1 MNTIPVL
8 IIAILLISIAGF
20 GQKPACLIPI
30 QDTILIGDSIQYH
43 PIRINKADNSLLP
56 WYSSDSGK
64 SYDFVINATWNFWD
78 TMRTDLNG
86 LPYYMNHQVWKAEV
100 NDTRGVAGSQ
110 FEMALSSWRLLYQY
124 SGNERIKENM
134 KFMADYYIS
143 HSLSPSTAVW
153 PNLPYPYNTLA
164 YSGIYDGDMVIGRD
178 YTQPDKAGSFGNELI
193 NLYKFI
199 GTGSHGQTP
208 TGIYL
213 ETAVKIAN
221 TLAKHTISGNDTI
234 SPLPFKVNAL
244 VGKYGITIDTE
255 GIEKEVQL
263 FDYTTNWSGTMELFL
278 GLIQLKKG
286 NTNEYQKAFD
296 TILAW
301 MKKYPLQNNHWGPFF
316 EDIVG
321 QSETQINAIT
331 FAQFMMNH
339 PEYFPNWKT
348 EVKGIF
354 SWVYEKLGNKEWEK
368 YGVIAVNEQT
378 AFKVPGNSHTSRQA
392 SAELQYAELTGD
404 QTTVKNAIR
413 QLNWATYMVDF
424 DGKNRY
430 MHDDI
435 WLSDGYGDYV
445 RHYLRAMSY
454 KPELAPSD
462 QNHLLSST
470 SVVQFI
476 KYATNTN
483 NADEMERPVKMAKNT
498 IVHYLTFDKNSTET
512 LRLKTK
518 PSAVFVDKNKIPESS
533 MGEKE
538 GWSWKAMEIGGLLT
552 IRHQNGNLIAV
563 MGN

>member
-1 MNTIPVL
+1 MKTIPVL
-8 IIAILLISIAGF
+8 IIAILSISIPGF
-20 GQKPACLIPI
+20 GQKPACHNTM
-30 QDTILIGDSIQYH
+30 QDTVLIGDTIQYH
-43 PIRINKADNSLLP
+43 PIRISKADNSLLP
-56 WYSSDSGK
+56 WYSSDPGK

-134 KFMADYYIS
+134 KFIGDYYIS
-143 HSLSPSTAVW
+143 HSLSPSTAEW
-153 PNLPYPYNTLA
+153 ANLPYPYNTLT
-164 YSGIYDGDMVIGRD
+164 YSGTYDGDMVIGKD

-193 NLYKFI
+193 NLYKVI

-213 ETAVKIAN
+213 ETAIKSAN

-234 SPLPFKVNAL
+234 SPLPFKVNAM
-244 VGKYGITIDTE
+244 VGKYGRITNTE

-263 FDYTTNWSGTMELFL
+263 FNYTTNWSGTMELFL
-278 GLIQLKKG
+278 ELIRMNRG
-286 NTNEYQKAFD
+286 NTVEYQKAFD
-296 TILAW
+296 TLLAW
-301 MKKYPLQNNHWGPFF
+301 MKKYPLKNNRWGPFF

-321 QSETQINAIT
+321 NSETQINAIT

-339 PEYFPNWKT
+339 QEYFPDWKN

-354 SWVYEKLGNKEWEK
+354 AWVYKELGNKEWEK
-368 YGVIAVNEQT
+368 FNVVVVNEQT
-378 AFKVPGNSHTSRQA
+378 AYRIPGNSHTSRQA
-392 SAELQYAELTGD
+392 SAELQYTELTGD
-404 QTTVKNAIR
+404 QTFVKNAIR

-435 WLSDGYGDYV
+435 WLSDGYGDYN
-445 RHYLRAMSY
+445 RHYLRAMAAL
-454 KPELAPSD
+454 PELAPSD
-462 QNHLLSST
+462 ANRLLGST

-476 KYATNTN
+476 EYKSGQVSFT
-483 NADEMERPVKMAKNT
+483 
-498 IVHYLTFDKNSTET
+498 TFDNASQVT
-512 LRLKTK
+512 LRMTSK
-518 PSAVFVDKNKIPESS
+518 PKIITVSGKRIEPVGKPVANSWAWIPLEKGGVVKINYTSGNKISIE
-533 MGEKE
+533 
-538 GWSWKAMEIGGLLT
+538 
-552 IRHQNGNLIAV
+552 Q
-563 MGN
+563 

>member
-1 MNTIPVL
+1 MKTIPVL
-8 IIAILLISIAGF
+8 IIAILSISIPGF
-20 GQKPACLIPI
+20 GQKPACHNTM
-30 QDTILIGDSIQYH
+30 QDTVLIGDTIQYH
-43 PIRINKADNSLLP
+43 PIRISKADNSLLP
-56 WYSSDSGK
+56 WYSSDPGK

-134 KFMADYYIS
+134 KFIGDYYIS
-143 HSLSPSTAVW
+143 HSLSPSTAEW
-153 PNLPYPYNTLA
+153 ANLPYPYNTLT
-164 YSGIYDGDMVIGRD
+164 YSGTFDGDMVIGKD

-193 NLYKFI
+193 NLYKVI

-213 ETAVKIAN
+213 ETAIKSAN

-234 SPLPFKVNAL
+234 SPLPFKVNAM
-244 VGKYGITIDTE
+244 VGKYGRITNTE

-263 FDYTTNWSGTMELFL
+263 FNYTTNWSGTMELFL
-278 GLIQLKKG
+278 ELIRMNRG
-286 NTNEYQKAFD
+286 NTVEYQKAFD
-296 TILAW
+296 TLLAW
-301 MKKYPLQNNHWGPFF
+301 MKKYPLKNNRWGPFF

-321 QSETQINAIT
+321 NSETQINAIT

-339 PEYFPNWKT
+339 QEYFPDWKN

-354 SWVYEKLGNKEWEK
+354 AWVYKELGNKEWEK
-368 YGVIAVNEQT
+368 FNVVVVNEQT
-378 AFKVPGNSHTSRQA
+378 AYRIPGNSHTSRQA
-392 SAELQYAELTGD
+392 SAELQYTELTGD
-404 QTTVKNAIR
+404 QTFVKNAIR

-435 WLSDGYGDYV
+435 WLSDGYGDYN
-445 RHYLRAMSY
+445 RHYLRAMAAL
-454 KPELAPSD
+454 PELAPSD
-462 QNHLLSST
+462 ANRLLGST

-476 KYATNTN
+476 EYKSGQVSFT
-483 NADEMERPVKMAKNT
+483 
-498 IVHYLTFDKNSTET
+498 TFDNASQVT
-512 LRLKTK
+512 LRMTSK
-518 PSAVFVDKNKIPESS
+518 PKIITVSGKRIEPVGKPVANSWAWIPLEKGGVVKINYTSGNKISIE
-533 MGEKE
+533 
-538 GWSWKAMEIGGLLT
+538 
-552 IRHQNGNLIAV
+552 Q
-563 MGN
+563 